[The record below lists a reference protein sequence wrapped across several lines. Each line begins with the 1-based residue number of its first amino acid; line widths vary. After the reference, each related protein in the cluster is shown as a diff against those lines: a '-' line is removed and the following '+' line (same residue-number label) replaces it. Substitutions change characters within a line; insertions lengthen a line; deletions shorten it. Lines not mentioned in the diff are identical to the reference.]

1 LPTRKL
7 FYGTPIVA
15 WEPVW
20 NAHDYEIQWS
30 KSANPWQTVG
40 SSITPATA
48 TVVPV
53 ERGVWY
59 YRVRGLNPSL
69 PKKPEM
75 TWSSPVRLRVA
86 GPRFFALSAAS
97 RLRVNPYRPSPERSL
112 SLG

>member
-1 LPTRKL
+1 LPTRKP

-48 TVVPV
+48 TVLPV

-75 TWSSPVRLRVA
+75 TWSSPVRLRVT
-86 GPRFFALSAAS
+86 GPRFRIVRRQRTAS
-97 RLRVNPYRPSPERSL
+97 KPVQTLAEHSRSP
-112 SLG
+112 G